1 MKRSIAIAALALAA
15 FFPSV
20 ARAAEEA
27 ENPGSWLLLGF
38 FAINFAIFVGIV
50 ARAAGPSL
58 RKYFADRASLI
69 HSNLAKSE
77 EAFKEAEALAR
88 AAAQRI
94 AALEQEAAKL
104 AQDLAEET
112 AFQVRRISELA
123 RTNSDRIRHD
133 AALTATALAE
143 NAQRRVRERLA
154 GVAAQLARDLI
165 ASHFEASDQSRLLQG
180 FMERL
185 GEEARR

>member
-1 MKRSIAIAALALAA
+1 MKRSIAIAALFLAA

-27 ENPGSWLLLGF
+27 ESPGSWLVLAF
-38 FAINFAIFVGIV
+38 FAINFTIFVAIV

-58 RKYFADRASLI
+58 RKYFVDRAALI

-77 EAFKEAEALAR
+77 QAFKEAEVLAR
-88 AAAQRI
+88 AAAERI
-94 AALEQEAAKL
+94 AGLEQEVAKL
-104 AQDLAEET
+104 AQELAEET
-112 AFQVRRISELA
+112 AFQVRRVSELGKSNA
-123 RTNSDRIRHD
+123 DRIRHD
-133 AALTATALAE
+133 STVTAAALVE

-154 GVAAQLARDLI
+154 QVAAQLARDLI
-165 ASHFEASDQSRLLQG
+165 ASHFDASDQSRLLQG
-180 FMERL
+180 FMEKL